1 MTGRIEGKV
10 AFITGVARGQGR
22 AHAMRLAEEGADI
35 IGIDVCAQ
43 IDGIMYPLSTP
54 EDLAETVE
62 LVEKLGRHIITGVAD
77 VRDRASMST
86 VLEEGLSQFGR
97 LDIVVAN
104 AGVMPAFGREAQNQE
119 QDRRVW
125 QICLDVLLTGAMNT
139 VELTYPRIVAG
150 GGGGSIVLIGSMS
163 APNPMIRTEATHTL
177 GLLAYSAAKAG
188 LVNLA
193 RNYASLLASES
204 VRVNIVQPT
213 STNTKMVN
221 NDMMAEF
228 WASASA
234 ADRGRSHALPV
245 LQVEPEDIA
254 NAALWLA
261 SDESRFITGS
271 TVSVDAGASL
281 R

>member
-22 AHAMRLAEEGADI
+22 AHAVRLAEEGADI
-35 IGIDVCAQ
+35 IGIDICAQ
-43 IDGIMYPLSTP
+43 IDGIRYPMSTP

-62 LVEKLGRHIITGVAD
+62 LVEKLGRRVITGVAD
-77 VRDRASMST
+77 VRDRASMAT
-86 VLEEGLSQFGR
+86 VLEEGLTQFGR

-104 AGVMPAFGREAQNQE
+104 AGVMPAFGREDQD
-119 QDRRVW
+119 QDRRLW

-150 GGGGSIVLIGSMS
+150 GAGGSVVLIGSMS

-193 RNYASLLASES
+193 RNYASLLASDS

-213 STNTKMVN
+213 STNTKMIN
-221 NDMMAEF
+221 NEMMAEF

-261 SDESRFITGS
+261 SEESRFITGS